1 MRSAY
6 QGHPVA
12 KMNNPAWQ
20 RARKEV
26 GLPQARI
33 HDLRHTYG
41 ARLRAAGVT
50 AEDRGALLGH
60 GTRWMTDHYASAD
73 IGRLIGMANR
83 VLDRAGTR
91 TILRVAN
98 G

>member
-1 MRSAY
+1 MR
-6 QGHPVA
+6 V
-12 KMNNPAWQ
+12 
-20 RARKEV
+20 
-26 GLPQARI
+26 

-41 ARLRAAGVT
+41 SRLRAAGVT
-50 AEDRGALLGH
+50 AEDRALLLGH
-60 GTRWMTDHYASAD
+60 STRWMTDHYASAD

-83 VLDRAGTR
+83 VLDRMGTR